1 MNKTIDL
8 KVKKVKFT
16 DLTKLGKRI
25 EAFAELKLDVNQQEC
40 FEAIIDNFQK
50 GNYHKAKDIADMLD
64 NSLNNQ
70 SICREVVRNFTI
82 IK

>member
-8 KVKKVKFT
+8 KVKRVKFT

-25 EAFAELKLDVNQQEC
+25 ETFASLKLNPDQLEC
-40 FEAIIDNFQK
+40 FEALIDNFQK
-50 GNYHKAKDIADMLD
+50 GNYHKANDIANMLD
-64 NSLNNQ
+64 SDLSNT
-70 SICREVVRNFTI
+70 SIRKEVVLRV

>member
-1 MNKTIDL
+1 MNKTVDL
-8 KVKKVKFT
+8 KVKKVRFT
-16 DLTKLGKRI
+16 EITKLGKRI
-25 EAFAELKLDVNQQEC
+25 EAFAELKLDVNKQEC
-40 FEAIIDNFQK
+40 FEALIDNFQK